1 MAKEEFGAT
10 FAGYIAMLE
19 CHQSY
24 IITDMTYIILAM
36 AELTQRI
43 LTVVRTAMVR
53 KLRHIRYERWLAT
66 AGKVLPVS
74 SVN

>member
-24 IITDMTYIILAM
+24 IITNITYVIIAM
-36 AELTQRI
+36 VKLTQRI

-53 KLRHIRYERWLAT
+53 KLCHVR
-66 AGKVLPVS
+66 KVIGYSGESLPIQP
-74 SVN
+74 